1 MKEGYKE
8 SALGLIPKS
17 WAVTNIGDVA
27 TKVQDGNYGAS
38 YPKSNEFLAEGVPF
52 LTSSTI
58 SSNIVNFDKL
68 KYISEI
74 KHIEL
79 KKAHIKENDVILTNR
94 GANVGKCAITTP
106 SLEDANIG
114 PQVTLIR
121 CKKDYDYNL
130 LHQVIMSSIIQKQIA
145 NINSG
150 SAMNFLSLKV
160 TNALQIPFPPL
171 PEQQRIAEILST
183 VDAKIEIIDQQISE
197 TQELKKGLMQQ
208 LLTKGI
214 GHTEFKDSVLGKIP
228 KSWEVL
234 KVGDT
239 CSLKGGFAFKS
250 SDSCEHGIRWVKIA
264 NVGVNKIK
272 WNDESF
278 LPHGFEIQH
287 RDFVL
292 NEGDIILAM
301 TRPILN
307 GKLKIARISKFDSGS
322 LLNQR
327 VGRILENNNLNKDFA
342 YQVFNSFLFISAM
355 EKELVGTDPPN
366 ISSSMFEELNIALPP
381 LKEQVEIAEILTSY
395 DQKLEVLSEKKTTYQ
410 ELKQGLMQQL
420 LTGKMRV

>member
-171 PEQQRIAEILST
+171 SEQQKIAEILST

-228 KSWEVL
+228 KSWEL
-234 KVGDT
+234 
-239 CSLKGGFAFKS
+239 
-250 SDSCEHGIRWVKIA
+250 VKIGD
-264 NVGVNKIK
+264 VMKLGGGKDYK
-272 WNDESF
+272 
-278 LPHGFEIQH
+278 H
-287 RDFVL
+287 L
-292 NEGDIILAM
+292 NEGSFPVYGTGGIMTYVDEYLYEGESVGIGRKGTIDKPVFLEGKFWTVDTLFYTHSFTNVIPFFVYVVFQSIDWRKYSEATGVPSLSRRIIE
-301 TRPILN
+301 PIEIPLPSIEEQY
-307 GKLKIARISKFDSGS
+307 KIVD
-322 LLNQR
+322 
-327 VGRILENNNLNKDFA
+327 
-342 YQVFNSFLFISAM
+342 VFQS
-355 EKELVGTDPPN
+355 VWG
-366 ISSSMFEELNIALPP
+366 
-381 LKEQVEIAEILTSY
+381 
-395 DQKLEVLSEKKTTYQ
+395 KLEVLSEKKTTYQ
-410 ELKQGLMQQL
+410 EMKQGLMQQL
-420 LTGKMRV
+420 LTGKVRV

>member
-171 PEQQRIAEILST
+171 PEQQKIAEILST

-228 KSWEVL
+228 KSWEL
-234 KVGDT
+234 
-239 CSLKGGFAFKS
+239 
-250 SDSCEHGIRWVKIA
+250 VKIGD
-264 NVGVNKIK
+264 VMKLGGGKDYK
-272 WNDESF
+272 
-278 LPHGFEIQH
+278 H
-287 RDFVL
+287 L
-292 NEGDIILAM
+292 NEGSFPVYGTGGIMTYVDEYLYEGESVGIGRKGTIDKPVFLEGKFWTVDTLFYTHSFTNVIPFFVYVVFQSIDWRKYSEATGVPSLSRRIIE
-301 TRPILN
+301 PIEIPLPSIEEQY
-307 GKLKIARISKFDSGS
+307 KIVD
-322 LLNQR
+322 
-327 VGRILENNNLNKDFA
+327 
-342 YQVFNSFLFISAM
+342 VFQS
-355 EKELVGTDPPN
+355 VWG
-366 ISSSMFEELNIALPP
+366 
-381 LKEQVEIAEILTSY
+381 
-395 DQKLEVLSEKKTTYQ
+395 KLEVLSEKKTTYQ
-410 ELKQGLMQQL
+410 EMKQGLMQQL
-420 LTGKMRV
+420 LTGKVRV

>member
-171 PEQQRIAEILST
+171 SEQQKIAEILST

-228 KSWEVL
+228 KSWEL
-234 KVGDT
+234 
-239 CSLKGGFAFKS
+239 
-250 SDSCEHGIRWVKIA
+250 VKIGD
-264 NVGVNKIK
+264 VMKLGGGKDYK
-272 WNDESF
+272 
-278 LPHGFEIQH
+278 H
-287 RDFVL
+287 L
-292 NEGDIILAM
+292 NEGSFPVYGTGGIMTYVDEYLYEGESVGIGRKGTIDKPVFLEGKFWTVDTLFYTHSFTNVIPFFVYVVFQSIDWRKYSEATGVPSLSRKIIE
-301 TRPILN
+301 PIEIPLPSIEEQY
-307 GKLKIARISKFDSGS
+307 KIVD
-322 LLNQR
+322 
-327 VGRILENNNLNKDFA
+327 
-342 YQVFNSFLFISAM
+342 VFQS
-355 EKELVGTDPPN
+355 VWG
-366 ISSSMFEELNIALPP
+366 
-381 LKEQVEIAEILTSY
+381 
-395 DQKLEVLSEKKTTYQ
+395 KLEVLSEKKTTYQ
-410 ELKQGLMQQL
+410 EMKQGLMQQL
-420 LTGKMRV
+420 LTGKVRV